1 MIIFQHISPE
11 DLEKSD
17 SGKWPAYI
25 LFTATVGVLLLLN
38 WLGVFRELWGV
49 NTGVWLALV
58 GGWRIFYNSISALL
72 EKRITAGMAIAV
84 AVIASLA
91 IGEYFAGAEA
101 VFIML
106 IGEGLEEYA
115 SRRTRSAIQKLI
127 DLAPITA
134 RIKISN
140 ANSAGGHEEREVK
153 IAEVST
159 DDIVIV
165 R

>member
-1 MIIFQHISPE
+1 NRDRFRMIIFQHISPE

-38 WLGVFRELWGV
+38 WLGAFTGLWGAI
-49 NTGVWLALV
+49 TGASRALV
-58 GGWRIFYNSISALL
+58 GGWRFLYNSVSALL
-72 EKRITAGMAIAV
+72 GKRIAAEMASAA
-84 AVIASLA
+84 AVIAALA
-91 IGEYFAGAEA
+91 IGEYFAAAEA

-127 DLAPITA
+127 DLAPKTA

-140 ANSAGGHEEREVK
+140 ANGHEE
-153 IAEVST
+153 
-159 DDIVIV
+159 
-165 R
+165 